1 MTWAWRQPL
10 PSTMRF
16 VLLALADAADENGAC
31 WPSVSTIAERCAVS
45 TRTVQRALRD
55 LIKADLVQS
64 DPRHRGD
71 GSTTSNRYVLRLG
84 GGDTASGAPVMDV
97 TEGCHGCRGGH
108 DMDVTPRTTNRTVID
123 PSPPP
128 SAAAPEPATSGGD
141 LRKLIFPSKFAAAEC
156 VEAAHRLNRFPT
168 PLAQQI
174 LDELNGRMQRGEIKT
189 TALAYLGGLISRA
202 RAGTFVPNVERRSE
216 RGTQQVP
223 RTRQDTDRIA
233 VETSRESAPAYPDV
247 MTNPLCQRVAEI
259 QNRAEQRRS
268 SCTDAVLEI
277 ESAPRSEPPAG
288 LVSPPMDIESAHMP
302 VKNAGAFAAD
312 EICRHGS
319 DLRFRPIRIS

>member
-1 MTWAWRQPL
+1 
-10 PSTMRF
+10 
-16 VLLALADAADENGAC
+16 
-31 WPSVSTIAERCAVS
+31 
-45 TRTVQRALRD
+45 
-55 LIKADLVQS
+55 
-64 DPRHRGD
+64 
-71 GSTTSNRYVLRLG
+71 
-84 GGDTASGAPVMDV
+84 
-97 TEGCHGCRGGH
+97 
-108 DMDVTPRTTNRTVID
+108 MDVTPRTTNRTVID

-156 VEAAHRLNRFPT
+156 VEAAHRLNRFQT

-233 VETSRESAPAYPDV
+233 AETSLEPPRVYPDV
-247 MTNPLCQRVAEI
+247 ASNPLCQRVAEI
-259 QNRAEQRRS
+259 RTRAERRRAS
-268 SCTDAVLEI
+268 ETVANLET
-277 ESAPRSEPPAG
+277 ESAGKDCSTEG
-288 LVSPPMDIESAHMP
+288 VVSTPIDIGSTRKP
-302 VKNAGAFAAD
+302 I
-312 EICRHGS
+312 EIPS
-319 DLRFRPIRIS
+319 PEQVVEV